1 MLRENTLV
9 ISNTRRPSVQAILLL
24 LYIDEAPLGLLQKHG
39 RLNNKIY
46 DKVYHKFM
54 INAAEINVGHLKCL
68 ENNQIK

>member
-24 LYIDEAPLGLLQKHG
+24 LYIDEAPLGLFQKYG